1 MTRKQVVV
9 LKSFMIIKMLTG
21 YVLSDTELKT
31 DVILPFTKIT
41 VVKGNIILKYIIPMK
56 LNLLNYLNG

>member
-1 MTRKQVVV
+1 
-9 LKSFMIIKMLTG
+9 MLTG